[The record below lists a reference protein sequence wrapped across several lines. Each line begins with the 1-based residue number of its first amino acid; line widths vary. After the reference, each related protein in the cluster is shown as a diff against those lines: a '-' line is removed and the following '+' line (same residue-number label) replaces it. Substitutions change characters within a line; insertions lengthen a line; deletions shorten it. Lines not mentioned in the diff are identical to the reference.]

1 LSWLTSVGSRALR
14 GVKLALNGELQLP
27 KNNVLFKVFSS
38 YFFAEFH
45 FFSIPV
51 FAPSPRQVNPSQ
63 EQREFLLTQRHS
75 SRVLT
80 VTRPAEAPPFEPFE
94 ARNTLPPVVVFFIDW
109 ELGANHSPCGEPF
122 SQGAR
127 LSRSEAPRGAVSL
140 RA

>member
-1 LSWLTSVGSRALR
+1 MTQHHPLR
-14 GVKLALNGELQLP
+14 L
-27 KNNVLFKVFSS
+27 
-38 YFFAEFH
+38 
-45 FFSIPV
+45 IP
-51 FAPSPRQVNPSQ
+51 R
-63 EQREFLLTQRHS
+63 L
-75 SRVLT
+75 
-80 VTRPAEAPPFEPFE
+80 RPAESSSFQAFE